1 MAWRAGDNTGPRN
14 TKSKLNWQVVREIRQ
29 YYAEGAT
36 QGELARHYGVSTITV
51 GRVVRE
57 ESWRDGGSKPVLR
70 FNTDPVI
77 PPMEELPP
85 AERRQLE
92 AKIAAS
98 VKRTQELLA
107 MPEAER
113 ADYVKLKAELG
124 SASSTS
130 STSSVSLPVNPE
142 LTLDKIMQREA
153 MKSAEIVERT
163 MAKLGETGMDDG
175 LVELGK
181 K

>member
-98 VKRTQELLA
+98 VRRTQELLA
-107 MPEAER
+107 MPAAER

-124 SASSTS
+124 GVGSAGGAR
-130 STSSVSLPVNPE
+130 PVDPE

-153 MKSAEIVERT
+153 MKSAEIAERT
-163 MAKLGETGMDDG
+163 MAKFEEKRIDDG
-175 LVELGK
+175 LAELGK